1 MRRIYH
7 TDGSTA
13 CFFTAVFD
21 AYLDKTAYLSSENG
35 LQLALGDTWQEVVT
49 DKEKAV
55 RVGNKLKQAD
65 GRALLEI
72 DRILRSNSPEKEQIA
87 YRYLRLVIKYG
98 SHAREKLALDEVR
111 AAMDICAQVGYE
123 IHRLHGFLRFQEHVN
138 GAFYAKCAP
147 DNDIVDLLMPHF
159 VARFKKTS
167 FVIHDVKRGLACL
180 YNGSEWIEV
189 TANEAG
195 FESSEQEQEIE
206 SLWKKYYHTV
216 EIPARKNTRQM
227 KNYMPTRY
235 WKFMLE
241 KEGDD
246 L

>member
-7 TDGSTA
+7 TDGSPA

-21 AYLDKTAYLSSENG
+21 AYLDKTAYLSSLNG
-35 LQLALGDTWQEVVT
+35 LQLELGDECQEVLP
-49 DKEKAV
+49 DQEKAV
-55 RVGNKLKQAD
+55 RMGKKLQQSD
-65 GRALLEI
+65 GRAVLEI

-87 YRYLRLVIKYG
+87 YLYLRLVIKYG
-98 SHAREKLALDEVR
+98 SHAREKLAMDEVR
-111 AAMDICAQVGYE
+111 AAMDICAKVGYE
-123 IHRLHGFLRFQEHVN
+123 IHRLHGFLRFQENIN
-138 GAFYAKCAP
+138 GNFYAKCAP
-147 DNDIVDLLMPHF
+147 DHDIVDLLMPHF
-159 VARFKKTS
+159 IARFKKTA

-189 TANEAG
+189 NANEAD
-195 FESSEQEQEIE
+195 FEISEQEKEIE
-206 SLWKKYYHTV
+206 TLWKNYYHTV
-216 EIPARKNTRQM
+216 AIPARKNTRQM

-241 KEGDD
+241 KDGDD